1 MFARL
6 TNPIRIRAG
15 WLLALVYLLCVLA
28 PAAALAVGDP
38 APCLEAETG
47 MAAMMQADSMQ
58 AGANSVAAL
67 HMHQA
72 GPHDQ
77 AGSAEH
83 GALHANG
90 KQAHH
95 HHDGKTSAGPCC
107 AMLCLSAVPADLPAI
122 AKPPLPTAVLVSA
135 IFHPLRGK
143 APPLL
148 YRPPII

>member
-28 PAAALAVGDP
+28 PAAALAVGND

-47 MAAMMQADSMQ
+47 MAAMMQAELD
-58 AGANSVAAL
+58 AVAAL
-67 HMHQA
+67 HMH
-72 GPHDQ
+72 H
-77 AGSAEH
+77 AGSHEH
-83 GALHANG
+83 GAMHAG
-90 KQAHH
+90 GHHAHH
-95 HHDGKTSAGPCC
+95 HHEGKTSAGPCC

-122 AKPPLPTAVLVSA
+122 ANPAPPMFVLVSA
-135 IFHPLRGK
+135 SFRLLRGG

>member
-28 PAAALAVGDP
+28 PAAALAAGNV

-47 MAAMMQADSMQ
+47 MVAMMQAELD
-58 AGANSVAAL
+58 SVAAL

-72 GPHDQ
+72 GSHDQ
-77 AGSAEH
+77 AGSHEH
-83 GALHANG
+83 DALHTDGNH
-90 KQAHH
+90 AHH
-95 HHDGKTSAGPCC
+95 HHDGKASPGPCC
-107 AMLCLSAVPADLPAI
+107 AMLCLSAVPADLPTI
-122 AKPPLPTAVLVSA
+122 AKPLLPMAVLVSA
-135 IFHPLRGK
+135 IFRPLRSE

-148 YRPPII
+148 YRPPIA